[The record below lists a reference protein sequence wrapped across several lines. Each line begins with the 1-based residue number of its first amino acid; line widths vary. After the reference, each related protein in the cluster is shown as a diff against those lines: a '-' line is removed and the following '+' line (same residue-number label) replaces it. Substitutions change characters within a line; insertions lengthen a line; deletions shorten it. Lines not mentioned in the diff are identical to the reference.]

1 MWGGAFY
8 SLCSFD
14 CCLKSCKLYQIGNR
28 MTKCAF
34 NLHCKKTGLWLQNQ
48 SCCIS
53 RKKRKSYFATRIC
66 QSVEWVLMN
75 KDCQP
80 QSANCH
86 QFTMDWSMHTRDEH
100 GLGGPRAARPGSTRP
115 AGRAGLWLAAG
126 RDRGRG
132 RRLAARTFEHFRN
145 NKQIVW
151 TSLQLMWSALQHYDC
166 RYGTRLLA
174 AGNSPIMCPGEGCL
188 NVPVFANKSLIN
200 EMRTASCK

>member
-1 MWGGAFY
+1 MCGRGGAFY

-86 QFTMDWSMHTRDEH
+86 QFTMDWSMHTRDEP
-100 GLGGPRAARPGSTRP
+100 GLATRGPRGPARRGPRVGPACGLPRAGAGAVVWRP
-115 AGRAGLWLAAG
+115 ALS
-126 RDRGRG
+126 
-132 RRLAARTFEHFRN
+132 N
-145 NKQIVW
+145 I
-151 TSLQLMWSALQHYDC
+151 
-166 RYGTRLLA
+166 
-174 AGNSPIMCPGEGCL
+174 
-188 NVPVFANKSLIN
+188 FATISK
-200 EMRTASCK
+200 